1 MEDSSLVNQSV
12 YERTYEIMN
21 DFKSIVIKRLLQQTF
36 FIKLFPDY
44 LFLFM
49 ALSQQMVDF

>member
-1 MEDSSLVNQSV
+1 
-12 YERTYEIMN
+12 MN